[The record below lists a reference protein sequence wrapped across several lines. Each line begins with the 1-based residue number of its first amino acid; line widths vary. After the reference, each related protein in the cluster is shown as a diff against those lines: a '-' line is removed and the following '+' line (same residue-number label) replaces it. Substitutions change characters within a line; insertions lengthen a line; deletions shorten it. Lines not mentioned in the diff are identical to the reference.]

1 MHNGSDLE
9 LSYAYIILK
18 FSIKNINI
26 QTSDEATDV
35 HAVQKLYENY
45 TMSLTQWVVSQ
56 LCIIWT
62 WEKALFF
69 CDINYSL
76 FICPFNIFSRFY
88 VRWSWQQTIAERQV
102 FVFKGGGL
110 DAT

>member
-45 TMSLTQWVVSQ
+45 TMSLTQ
-56 LCIIWT
+56 
-62 WEKALFF
+62 
-69 CDINYSL
+69 
-76 FICPFNIFSRFY
+76 
-88 VRWSWQQTIAERQV
+88 
-102 FVFKGGGL
+102 
-110 DAT
+110 